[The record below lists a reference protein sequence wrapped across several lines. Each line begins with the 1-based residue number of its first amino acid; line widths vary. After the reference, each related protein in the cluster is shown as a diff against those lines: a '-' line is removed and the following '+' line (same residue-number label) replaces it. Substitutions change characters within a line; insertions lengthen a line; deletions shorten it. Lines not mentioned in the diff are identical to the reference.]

1 MRYFLFLLFI
11 GCITFSSC
19 DGRITKQDALK
30 KSIKTFKNTKHTL
43 KIATI
48 FPETYAEVENDTILS
63 NGYRVKIKNFTNMDK
78 LVELPK
84 SIVLDKPHD
93 FRQIDSEIT
102 VYKDDK
108 LIFKDVISNAFLE
121 DYHHQKL
128 NIKQYLNNGIS
139 VDEIASLEIN
149 KLVLVTSNTVPKS
162 SKSNY
167 YKIIIDEH
175 GNSNFKEIED
185 ART

>member
-1 MRYFLFLLFI
+1 MRSEKYNEI
-11 GCITFSSC
+11 IT
-19 DGRITKQDALK
+19 
-30 KSIKTFKNTKHTL
+30 
-43 KIATI
+43 
-48 FPETYAEVENDTILS
+48 DTILS

-121 DYHHQKL
+121 DYHHL
-128 NIKQYLNNGIS
+128 AFRDEAMLVIVAITNEEDRSGEL
-139 VDEIASLEIN
+139 VDRPGFDDPHPHTCLFCTQLLQSTPN
-149 KLVLVTSNTVPKS
+149 
-162 SKSNY
+162 
-167 YKIIIDEH
+167 H
-175 GNSNFKEIED
+175 
-185 ART
+185 